1 MTKRKYHSS
10 KINPKI
16 IFSDLECLN
25 TVSHMENGEMQ
36 EHNFVEEI
44 ISSLDPSLV
53 PLTYVDLAFVVG
65 LDGVERTIEGKE
77 LYELLN
83 HPAREEAAM
92 SIQIILDRKKLKKD
106 IADAIDTFWT
116 EVLEHGTADKPK

>member
-1 MTKRKYHSS
+1 MK
-10 KINPKI
+10 
-16 IFSDLECLN
+16 E
-25 TVSHMENGEMQ
+25 Q
-36 EHNFVEEI
+36 NFVEEI

-77 LYELLN
+77 LYDLLN
-83 HPAREEAAM
+83 HPAREEAMM

-106 IADAIDTFWT
+106 IADAIEQFWT
-116 EVLEHGTADKPK
+116 DVLTP